1 MTAFLLDTSTL
12 IDFSK
17 QWEPTT
23 SQILE
28 WTDAGETVAICAIS
42 VAEFYT
48 GLSSSDIDIWQ
59 DFITS
64 LTYWPI
70 SFAAA
75 IRAGQDRYRYA
86 RQGRALSTTDA
97 LLAAIAREQQAV
109 LVTGNVK
116 DFPFPMDDLVLLP
129 LPG

>member
-1 MTAFLLDTSTL
+1 VTAFLLDTSTL

-17 QWEPTT
+17 HWEPTT
-23 SQILE
+23 SQILV
-28 WTDAGETVAICAIS
+28 WIDAGETVATCAIS

-48 GLSSSDIDIWQ
+48 GLSSNDIGIWQ

-75 IRAGQDRYRYA
+75 MQAGQDRYRYA
-86 RQGRALSTTDA
+86 RQGKAISITDA
-97 LLAAIAREQQAV
+97 LLAAVARE
-109 LVTGNVK
+109 
-116 DFPFPMDDLVLLP
+116 
-129 LPG
+129 